1 MSPGGHKIFN
11 IVLLVVLVAYTVV
24 AVSYCSGRENEM
36 KCTGVEIVIRDSALQ
51 KFVTP
56 DIVRRWLADSAVRS
70 VGLPLR
76 EVDVYGVPP
85 YLLRGQRAGAPAAAA
100 RLQRAGS

>member
-56 DIVRRWLADSAVRS
+56 DIAVRDRHQNS
-70 VGLPLR
+70 C
-76 EVDVYGVPP
+76 
-85 YLLRGQRAGAPAAAA
+85 
-100 RLQRAGS
+100 